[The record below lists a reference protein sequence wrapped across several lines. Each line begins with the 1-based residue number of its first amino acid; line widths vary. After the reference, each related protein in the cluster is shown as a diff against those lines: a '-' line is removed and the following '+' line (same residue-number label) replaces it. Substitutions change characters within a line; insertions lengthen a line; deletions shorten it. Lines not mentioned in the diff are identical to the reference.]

1 MNKIYEMM
9 PDLQGDE
16 MILLE
21 NLTKNYSDD
30 QIRDFA
36 NLYRARRK
44 DPQMILLFA
53 FAGLVGFAE
62 IHRFLLNQIGMGILY
77 FFTAGLCLIGT
88 IVDMVNYKTLAF
100 TYNRQVAV
108 EVHHLMGIRK

>member
-30 QIRDFA
+30 
-36 NLYRARRK
+36 
-44 DPQMILLFA
+44 
-53 FAGLVGFAE
+53 
-62 IHRFLLNQIGMGILY
+62 
-77 FFTAGLCLIGT
+77 
-88 IVDMVNYKTLAF
+88 
-100 TYNRQVAV
+100 
-108 EVHHLMGIRK
+108 